1 MDNQLGAFLKVKIKL
16 AKFKRVAT
24 FKKVIANKEISKRE
38 NAASSRIEVKNYPHH
53 KKRIRDL
60 ITVSSTL
67 KTGFKI

>member
-1 MDNQLGAFLKVKIKL
+1 MDNQLGGFLKEKIKL

-38 NAASSRIEVKNYPHH
+38 NAASSRIEVKNYPN

-60 ITVSSTL
+60 ISVSSTL